1 MLTGRRNGGYRATA
15 VVKQPA
21 LADRPDCTSGCGAL
35 HRFRSRKIVPSGG
48 CSYNP
53 APMRLITTT
62 KDLSELCERLARHAF
77 VTVDTEFIREQTFW
91 PKLCL
96 IQLAAP
102 GEEAIVD
109 PLEPG
114 LDLAP
119 FYALMANDQVVKV
132 FHAARQDLE
141 IVWTQAR
148 LLPHP
153 IFDTQVAAMVCG
165 FGESV
170 SYVNLVKQV
179 TGRDLDKSSRF
190 TDWARRPLSEK
201 QLTYALGDVT
211 YLRDIYKRLQAEL
224 EATDRLRWLD
234 EEMAELTDPRTYE
247 SRPEDAWRRLKLRV
261 KNRKGLAVLIELA
274 AWRERA
280 AQAQDVPRN
289 RILRDE
295 ALYDIASQQPTE
307 TAQLSHLRSLSEG
320 FARSARAK
328 EIVEAVRRGH
338 ARDPKTVPPLREGV
352 GLPPEKVAT
361 LDLLRVLLKACAARN
376 KVAPRLI
383 ADTDDLERI
392 AMNDGADVPALKGWR
407 YELFGIEAE
416 RLMRGEVALKVA
428 GGEVV
433 PVGVPGN
440 SDPRS

>member
-1 MLTGRRNGGYRATA
+1 
-15 VVKQPA
+15 
-21 LADRPDCTSGCGAL
+21 
-35 HRFRSRKIVPSGG
+35 
-48 CSYNP
+48 
-53 APMRLITTT
+53 MRLITTT
-62 KDLSELCERLARHAF
+62 KDLSAFCERLAQHDF

-96 IQLAAP
+96 IQLAGPAD
-102 GEEAIVD
+102 EAIVD

-114 LDLAP
+114 IDLAP
-119 FYALMANDQVVKV
+119 FYALMANDKVVKV

-141 IVWTQAR
+141 IVWTQAH
-148 LLPHP
+148 LMPQP

-190 TDWARRPLSEK
+190 TDWARRPLTEK

-211 YLRDIYKRLQAEL
+211 HLRDIYKRLKAEL
-224 EATDRLRWLD
+224 EATGRLGWLD
-234 EEMAELTDPRTYE
+234 EEMSDLTDVRIYE
-247 SRPEDAWRRLKLRV
+247 ARPEDAWRRLKLRV

-307 TAQLSHLRSLSEG
+307 TSQLSHLRSLSEG
-320 FARSARAK
+320 FARSSRAK
-328 EIVEAVRRGH
+328 EIVEAVKAGL
-338 ARDPKTVPPLREGV
+338 ARDIKTVPPIREGS
-352 GLPPEKVAT
+352 GLPPEKTAT
-361 LDLLRVLLKACAARN
+361 VELLRVLLKACAARN
-376 KVAPRLI
+376 KVAPRMI
-383 ADTDDLERI
+383 ADSDDLDRM
-392 AMNDGADVPALKGWR
+392 AMEDEPDVPALKGWR
-407 YELFGIEAE
+407 YELFGAEAQ
-416 RLMRGEVALKVA
+416 RLKRGEVALKVA
-428 GGEVV
+428 NGEVV
-433 PVGVPGN
+433 PIAVSAGSGASG
-440 SDPRS
+440 SDAAKRH